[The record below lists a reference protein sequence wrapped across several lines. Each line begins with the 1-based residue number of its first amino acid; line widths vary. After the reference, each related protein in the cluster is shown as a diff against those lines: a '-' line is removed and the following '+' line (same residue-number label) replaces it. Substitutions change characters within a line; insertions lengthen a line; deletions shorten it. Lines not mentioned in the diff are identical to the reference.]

1 MEESKLTSTW
11 RPRRA
16 LACGVCIVAIFAVG
30 DRADAHPVSL
40 SRAKVIVHSDHV
52 DVTIEAPCEDL
63 LHYGLIPQHDDG
75 VYLVS
80 EIRPS
85 AAKYADM
92 LRDGL
97 ILRDAA
103 GRRLKAE
110 IRSTETTAPS
120 DDQAKRRLSTVWET
134 VEIRYAANDK
144 TPLDFITFQHRP
156 PLTTQILLT
165 RVGATVQKAGAD
177 KSRELV
183 LTSGGN
189 AETLEF
195 DWGKKAPEKREK
207 DARAWLGSGRFNL
220 VHAILETDARGAS
233 LRVVVPLSVSETWR
247 PIQREK
253 EDTLSVDEQ
262 AGVIEFWRDLVVRS
276 FAVKVDGEISTPRL
290 EDIALIGPAT
300 SERSVERAA
309 GPIGFYSGRIVAVLR
324 LSDNR
329 DVKSV
334 NLTWKLLNDAV
345 LAAHVLVIEGGE
357 ATEIVASRY
366 TPDVKWRKSN

>member
-1 MEESKLTSTW
+1 MNSNW
-11 RPRRA
+11 RHRRA
-16 LACGVCIVAIFAVG
+16 LFCGVCIVAILAAH
-30 DRADAHPVSL
+30 DRAVAHPVSL

-110 IRSTETTAPS
+110 IRSTETTAP
-120 DDQAKRRLSTVWET
+120 DDDKAKRQLSTVWET

-144 TPLDFITFQHRP
+144 TPLDFVTFQHRP

-165 RVGATVQKAGAD
+165 RVGATVQKAGD
-177 KSRELV
+177 DRSRELV

-195 DWGKKAPEKREK
+195 NWEKKAAEKRREK

-220 VHAILETDARGAS
+220 VHAILETDSRGAS

-247 PIQREK
+247 PIQRAK
-253 EDTLSVDEQ
+253 EDTLGVDEQ
-262 AGVIEFWRDLVVRS
+262 AGVIEFWRDLFAKS
-276 FAVKVDGEISTPRL
+276 YAVKVDGEAATPRL

-300 SERSVERAA
+300 SERSIERVA

-329 DVKSV
+329 DVKSIH
-334 NLTWKLLNDAV
+334 LTWKLLNDAV

-366 TPDVKWRKSN
+366 TPDVKWRK